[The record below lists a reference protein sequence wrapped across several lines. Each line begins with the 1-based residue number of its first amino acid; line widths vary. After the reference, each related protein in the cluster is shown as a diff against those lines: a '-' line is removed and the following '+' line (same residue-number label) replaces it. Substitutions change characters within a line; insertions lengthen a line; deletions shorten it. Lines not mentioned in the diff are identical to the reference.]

1 METKEQY
8 LLEAKN
14 LSKYFPVKNF
24 FGKLVQEVRAV
35 DRVNLSIKKGETFG
49 LVGESG
55 CGESTLGRTLIRMYE
70 PTDGILTYDGHDI
83 TKTKGKELLA
93 YHKRMQ
99 IIFQDPYSA
108 LDPHQNVREIMA
120 EPIAVFEKLPEK
132 EMDERIVSLLEKV
145 GMKADDMEKY
155 AYEFSGGQRQR
166 IGIARALSVN
176 PEFLLCDE
184 PISALDVS
192 IQAQVVNVLEDLQ
205 QELGL
210 TYLFVAHDLSMVRHI
225 SDRIGV
231 MYLGKIVESG
241 ESDEVYDN
249 PCHPYTRALLASI
262 PIADPK
268 RALSL
273 EHCGIEGDLPS
284 PLHVPSGCRF
294 HTRCPYATDQCR
306 QQEPELEVS
315 CRNCSGLLGRCRGR
329 ARKLGTVPNI
339 PCRHDRRKETT
350 FVKRLEESSR
360 SCIRVGGGLDYE
372 AGISISVA
380 GRSDTD
386 SCNRM
391 GAGGGDP
398 CGYAV
403 MSWYGRI
410 YRPI

>member
-24 FGKLVQEVRAV
+24 FGKTIQQVKAV
-35 DRVNLSIKKGETFG
+35 DRVSLSIKRGETFG

-55 CGESTLGRTLIRMYE
+55 CGKSTLGRTLIRMYE
-70 PTDGILTYDGHDI
+70 PTDGTLTYDGDDI
-83 TKTKGKELLA
+83 TKIKGKELLS

-99 IIFQDPYSA
+99 IIFQVHYSA

-120 EPIAVFEKLPEK
+120 EPISVFEKLSEK
-132 EMDERIVSLLEKV
+132 EMEQRIVGLLEKV
-145 GMKADDMEKY
+145 GMKADDMGKY

-166 IGIARALSVN
+166 IGIARALSVH

-205 QELGL
+205 KELGL

-231 MYLGKIVESG
+231 MYLGKVVESG

-249 PCHPYTRALLASI
+249 PCHPYTQALLKAI

-273 EHCGIEGDLPS
+273 EQFGMKGELPS

-294 HTRCPYATDQCR
+294 HTRCPYAMDLCR
-306 QQEPELEVS
+306 QQEPELEEMDIGDIWWHAGKNDS
-315 CRNCSGLLGRCRGR
+315 
-329 ARKLGTVPNI
+329 
-339 PCRHDRRKETT
+339 
-350 FVKRLEESSR
+350 EE
-360 SCIRVGGGLDYE
+360 
-372 AGISISVA
+372 
-380 GRSDTD
+380 
-386 SCNRM
+386 
-391 GAGGGDP
+391 
-398 CGYAV
+398 
-403 MSWYGRI
+403 
-410 YRPI
+410 

>member
-1 METKEQY
+1 MEIKEQY

-24 FGKLVQEVRAV
+24 FGKTIQQVKAV
-35 DRVNLSIKKGETFG
+35 DRVSLSIKRGETFG

-55 CGESTLGRTLIRMYE
+55 CGKSTLGRTLIRMYE
-70 PTDGILTYDGHDI
+70 PTDGTLSYDGDDI
-83 TKTKGKELLA
+83 TKIKGKELLS

-120 EPIAVFEKLPEK
+120 EPISVFEKLSEK
-132 EMDERIVSLLEKV
+132 EMEQRIVGLLEKV
-145 GMKADDMEKY
+145 GMKADDMGKY

-166 IGIARALSVN
+166 IGIARALSVH

-184 PISALDVS
+184 PISALGVS

-205 QELGL
+205 KELGL

-231 MYLGKIVESG
+231 MYLGKVVESG

-249 PCHPYTRALLASI
+249 PCHPYTQALLKAI

-273 EHCGIEGDLPS
+273 EQFGMKGELPS

-294 HTRCPYATDQCR
+294 HTRCPYAMDLCR
-306 QQEPELEVS
+306 QQEPELEE
-315 CRNCSGLLGRCRGR
+315 R
-329 ARKLGTVPNI
+329 I
-339 PCRHDRRKETT
+339 PGH
-350 FVKRLEESSR
+350 L
-360 SCIRVGGGLDYE
+360 
-372 AGISISVA
+372 VA
-380 GRSDTD
+380 
-386 SCNRM
+386 C
-391 GAGGGDP
+391 
-398 CGYAV
+398 
-403 MSWYGRI
+403 WKK
-410 YRPI
+410 

>member
-1 METKEQY
+1 MEIKEQY

-24 FGKLVQEVRAV
+24 FGKTIQQVKAV
-35 DRVNLSIKKGETFG
+35 DRVSLSIKRGETFG

-55 CGESTLGRTLIRMYE
+55 CGKSTLGRTLIRMYE
-70 PTDGILTYDGHDI
+70 PTDGTLIYDGDDI
-83 TKTKGKELLA
+83 TKIKGKGKELLS

-120 EPIAVFEKLPEK
+120 EPISVFEKLSEK
-132 EMDERIVSLLEKV
+132 EMEQRIVGLLEKV
-145 GMKADDMEKY
+145 GMKADDMGKY

-166 IGIARALSVN
+166 IGIARALSVH

-205 QELGL
+205 KELGL

-231 MYLGKIVESG
+231 MYLGKVVESG

-249 PCHPYTRALLASI
+249 PCHPYTQALLKAI

-273 EHCGIEGDLPS
+273 EQFGMKGELPS

-294 HTRCPYATDQCR
+294 HTRCPYAMDLCR
-306 QQEPELEVS
+306 QQEPELEE
-315 CRNCSGLLGRCRGR
+315 RTPGHL
-329 ARKLGTVPNI
+329 
-339 PCRHDRRKETT
+339 
-350 FVKRLEESSR
+350 
-360 SCIRVGGGLDYE
+360 
-372 AGISISVA
+372 VA
-380 GRSDTD
+380 
-386 SCNRM
+386 C
-391 GAGGGDP
+391 
-398 CGYAV
+398 
-403 MSWYGRI
+403 WKK
-410 YRPI
+410 